1 MRNFEGTVRVRIHPS
16 KGVMLDRGVA
26 GSTLTAADAERI
38 MALAREAGAKHKV
51 WFDRWS
57 FYIPTVNEKLAENE
71 NLSLKDIDDA
81 LKAGKTP
88 RVKSHKKYA
97 KPVLVLADDQAP
109 TVRKSKIIDIA

>member
-16 KGVMLDRGVA
+16 KGVTLDRGVA

-38 MALAREAGAKHKV
+38 IALAREAGAKHKV
-51 WFDRWS
+51 GFDRWS
-57 FYIPTVNEKLAENE
+57 FYIPTVNEKLAKNE
-71 NLSLKDIDDA
+71 NLSLKDIDAA

-88 RVKSHKKYA
+88 KVRLGKFA

-109 TVRKSKIIDIA
+109 TKRESKIIDIA